1 MDFNI
6 VKDTILGVLIT
17 NKEVTRT
24 ELCKQTGFSD
34 RLIRRA
40 IEELRC
46 EGQPIGKPISGKGY
60 TYGSTKAVDRCI
72 AESYSRIAAEFKKIR
87 GLKGKPIKGQ
97 IVMTEELNYEV
108 V

>member
-1 MDFNI
+1 MEFNI
-6 VKDTILGVLIT
+6 VKDTILGVLVT

-24 ELCKQTGFSD
+24 ELCKLTGFSD

-60 TYGSTKAVDRCI
+60 TYGSAKAVNRSI
-72 AESYSRIAAEFKKIR
+72 AEGYSRIAAEYRKIR
-87 GLKGKPIKGQ
+87 GLQGRPIDGQ
-97 IVMTEELNYEV
+97 LDISEV
-108 V
+108 LR